1 MSALAALVLLDREAT
16 LASGWAPPRL
26 SDFAS
31 PAEFAAFSKH
41 PFAMWLV
48 RVPCRLIGWLR
59 RISPSQWPEFDLSG
73 VNMETW
79 LTVVDVTA
87 LPEHPPSR
95 ELDVLLSQFQSCQ
108 DGPEKE

>member
-16 LASGWAPPRL
+16 LASGRAPPRL

-48 RVPCRLIGWLR
+48 RVSLPPDRLVVAHLTKPVAGI
-59 RISPSQWPEFDLSG
+59 WPIRCQHGDLAHCG
-73 VNMETW
+73 
-79 LTVVDVTA
+79 
-87 LPEHPPSR
+87 
-95 ELDVLLSQFQSCQ
+95 
-108 DGPEKE
+108 

>member
-1 MSALAALVLLDREAT
+1 MSALAALVLLGREAT

-48 RVPCRLIGWLR
+48 RVSLPPGYLVASSAVPELRQKLIDWLR
-59 RISPSQWPEFDLSG
+59 RISPS
-73 VNMETW
+73 
-79 LTVVDVTA
+79 
-87 LPEHPPSR
+87 
-95 ELDVLLSQFQSCQ
+95 
-108 DGPEKE
+108 